1 MWIGGKEQLVPLLS
15 TVYHHESTVW
25 PEFIVKTEFA
35 CSDFKLH
42 LMFQFYREEL
52 SSCFHVCSQVDWLS
66 FSCCE
71 SDRLWRERNES
82 WQVNKEVCHLW
93 HFIQIICSCQSFS
106 WWKTPQHFTIF
117 YILISLWFLFCGF
130 HLLYMSFTPW
140 WKLRLWLC
148 VNICQSSCH
157 SAN

>member
-1 MWIGGKEQLVPLLS
+1 MILS
-15 TVYHHESTVW
+15 FTWCFSFTEKSYRRASTS
-25 PEFIVKTEFA
+25 A
-35 CSDFKLH
+35 L
-42 LMFQFYREEL
+42 R
-52 SSCFHVCSQVDWLS
+52 VDWLS

-106 WWKTPQHFTIF
+106 WWKTPQYFTIF

-140 WKLRLWLC
+140 WKLRLCDFVWTY
-148 VNICQSSCH
+148 VNHPATVLISISSQSR
-157 SAN
+157 ANLLTENTQLHWFLFSIW